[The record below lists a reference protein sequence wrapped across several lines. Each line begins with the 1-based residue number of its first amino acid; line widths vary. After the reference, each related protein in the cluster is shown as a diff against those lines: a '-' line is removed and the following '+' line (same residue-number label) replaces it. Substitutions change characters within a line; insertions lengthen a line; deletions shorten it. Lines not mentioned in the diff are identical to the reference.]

1 MFGGG
6 GFDRDTVGGE
16 VKICGDVLYHRRNIG
31 EEFGR
36 LGNDGDID
44 VYGAEVALLADDA
57 EGLTQELTRVCAL
70 VARISIRK
78 MVADVTEG
86 SRAQEGV
93 AEGVEGHVGIAVAEE
108 TAVVWDFYAAQY

>member
-6 GFDRDTVGGE
+6 GFDRYAVGGE
-16 VKICGDVLYHRRNIG
+16 VKICGDVLYHRRDKG

-36 LGNDGDID
+36 LGNDSDID
-44 VYGAEVALLADDA
+44 VYGAEVALLADNA
-57 EGLTQELTRVCAL
+57 EGLTQEQTRVRAL
-70 VARISIRK
+70 VARISIGK
-78 MVADVTEG
+78 VVADVTES

-93 AEGVEGHVGIAVAEE
+93 AKGMKGHVGIAVAEE